1 MSESTPTMNKPS
13 VAEDI
18 NNGNT
23 PSVSQPSTGAVPSV
37 PEAGPTPDFVS
48 APAQYIQARFISII
62 LWDKPV
68 QSGLS
73 LAGSIALL
81 VLTQYYSLL
90 QILAGLAT
98 VVIGINWVYVN
109 AYVLGHKA
117 ISGTPSNKVSNPH
130 KARIQ
135 APKALVSRD
144 KVVLASNLL
153 VDIVEAFTSEATK
166 IVLIEDNFKSLRYLA
181 TFFIV
186 WSVSKYVAT
195 IWIVGAGLIFIFS
208 LPKLYLQHQEKID
221 HHVAQSSERAKILAT
236 QYSEIAKQRASGV
249 YGQAVNATRR
259 VGQSK
264 KKQN

>member
-1 MSESTPTMNKPS
+1 MIDKYLTMTDLC
-13 VAEDI
+13 VL
-18 NNGNT
+18 
-23 PSVSQPSTGAVPSV
+23 
-37 PEAGPTPDFVS
+37 
-48 APAQYIQARFISII
+48 APAQYIQARFVSII
-62 LWDKPV
+62 MWDKPI

-73 LAGSIALL
+73 LAGSIAIL

-90 QILAGLAT
+90 QILAGFAT
-98 VVIGINWVYVN
+98 VIIGINWIYVN

-117 ISGTPSNKVSNPH
+117 ISGTPSNKVTNPH
-130 KARIQ
+130 KYVSNSQHSNSNMCLLNNFVHMSRARIQ

-153 VDIVEAFTSEATK
+153 VDIVEALASEATK

-181 TFFIV
+181 TFFIT

-195 IWIVGAGLIFIFS
+195 IWIVGAGLILIFS

-221 HHVAQSSERAKILAT
+221 HHVAKSSERAKILAT

-259 VGQSK
+259 VGQTK